1 MKIKCPQCGGRAR
14 KRKKKKTDSVFV
26 QYRIKC
32 RKCGNL
38 VIRAWVLFPNEVIEK
53 IEFLPMKRI

>member
-14 KRKKKKTDSVFV
+14 KRKKKKTDSIFV

-32 RKCGNL
+32 KKCGNL
-38 VIRAWVLFPNEVIEK
+38 VQRAWVMIPMEVIGK
-53 IEFLPMKRI
+53 IEFYP